1 MIRLAALHLMRAGI
15 AGLALLS
22 MGAAHAQP
30 PATAAPDAVSPGKAE
45 PSVIGERLY
54 NERCATCHEAGRAPP
69 RARIAANSPQQI
81 LEALD
86 TGFMAAVAMFLT
98 PAEKTLLAAHLSE
111 TSAP

>member
-1 MIRLAALHLMRAGI
+1 MTGLAALHLLRAAI

-22 MGAAHAQP
+22 MGAALAQP
-30 PATAAPDAVSPGKAE
+30 PATTAPGAFSLGEAE
-45 PSVIGERLY
+45 PGVIGERLY
-54 NERCATCHEAGRAPP
+54 AERCATCHEAGRGPP

-86 TGFMAAVAMFLT
+86 TGFMAAVAMFMT

-111 TSAP
+111 TSPR